1 MKKQGKNLKLFSHI
15 LILSLV
21 VIIAVAATFSWYN
34 RSVPSGGEGNLLKY
48 SQSGKVNGNGCS
60 IKTYAGTNDKGKVTY
75 SDTELTAS
83 SEALTTA
90 PGAINYFKTV
100 IKSEVTGSDAAE
112 GTVSVYLENFSYD
125 KTLGNGNVK
134 IGIIQPE
141 KTYKSFTTTSSSSGD
156 SYIAS
161 NICLEDNLMITSGNT
176 IEIYWF
182 VQVGSSTVN
191 EGNITLGT
199 MHLVYN

>member
-60 IKTYAGTNDKGKVTY
+60 IKTYAGTDDKGKVTY
-75 SDTELTAS
+75 SAVELNES
-83 SEALTTA
+83 SGALKTK
-90 PGAINYFKTV
+90 PGAVNYFKTEITSTV
-100 IKSEVTGSDAAE
+100 D
-112 GTVSVYLENFSYD
+112 GTVSVFLENFSYD

-182 VQVGSSTVN
+182 VQVGSSTAN

-199 MHLVYN
+199 MHIVYN

>member
-1 MKKQGKNLKLFSHI
+1 MKKQGKKMKLFSHI

-34 RSVPSGGEGNLLKY
+34 RSVQSYGEGNLLKY
-48 SQSGKVNGNGCS
+48 SQSGNVNGKGCT

-75 SDTELTAS
+75 GDTELTAS

-100 IKSEVTGSDAAE
+100 ITSEVTDPDAAE
-112 GTVSVYLENFSYD
+112 GTVSVYLENFSYAQ
-125 KTLGNGNVK
+125 TLGSGNVN

-141 KTYKSFTTTSSSSGD
+141 KTYKSFSTTQSGS

-161 NICLEDNLMITSGNT
+161 NICLEDNLLITKGST
-176 IEIYWF
+176 KEIYWF
-182 VQVGSSTVN
+182 VEVGSSTVK